1 LRKIYLSYIILI
13 IILFFVTNTYAL
25 EVKIVG
31 DRLSVHADQVPLQS
45 ILQRIADLG
54 IIVRIEPQLNP
65 KISTSFQNWEIQKG
79 LASILKS
86 VNHVLIWNS
95 IEGPLGPISRLAEI
109 QIFKPGKKELIK
121 PLNARPVLLIDTNPK
136 DGSLFVKNEILL
148 RFNRKM
154 NLQELKRLLKQI
166 GGRVVAGYAAL
177 GIYKIRLEEDSNL
190 PDLVEQIRDYPGI
203 AKAEPNYVYPVF
215 TPYKSPSPTAP
226 SEYSDIPVPEDGVPV
241 AILDTGLDPGS
252 GLQDVVRASLDALN
266 LDNPIS
272 DHLGHGT
279 QMAYI
284 AAGIVRPYGVSADSS
299 ASIPIIPVRA
309 FDDNGFTSNFSIM
322 RSVDFALNNGARVM
336 SLSWGAETRSDF
348 LEDVLE
354 LANSKGIIVVA
365 SAGNEPTGKP
375 VYPAAYPSVIGV
387 GALGPDGKS
396 WEKSNY
402 GDFVMLNAPGF
413 ATLPVGYGGDPGIY
427 AGTSISAAFVAN
439 IIANYISGNPKAT
452 RQEIL
457 KILTSAHP

>member
-1 LRKIYLSYIILI
+1 
-13 IILFFVTNTYAL
+13 
-25 EVKIVG
+25 
-31 DRLSVHADQVPLQS
+31 
-45 ILQRIADLG
+45 
-54 IIVRIEPQLNP
+54 
-65 KISTSFQNWEIQKG
+65 
-79 LASILKS
+79 
-86 VNHVLIWNS
+86 
-95 IEGPLGPISRLAEI
+95 
-109 QIFKPGKKELIK
+109 
-121 PLNARPVLLIDTNPK
+121 
-136 DGSLFVKNEILL
+136 
-148 RFNRKM
+148 
-154 NLQELKRLLKQI
+154 
-166 GGRVVAGYAAL
+166 
-177 GIYKIRLEEDSNL
+177 
-190 PDLVEQIRDYPGI
+190 
-203 AKAEPNYVYPVF
+203 
-215 TPYKSPSPTAP
+215 
-226 SEYSDIPVPEDGVPV
+226 VPEDGVPI

>member
-65 KISTSFQNWEIQKG
+65 KISTSFKNWEIQKG

-121 PLNARPVLLIDTNPK
+121 PLNARSVLLIDTNPK

-148 RFNRKM
+148 RFNHKM

-190 PDLVEQIRDYPGI
+190 PDLVERISNYPGI
-203 AKAEPNYVYPVF
+203 AVAEPNYVYPVF
-215 TPYKSPSPTAP
+215 TPYKGPSTAP
-226 SEYSDIPVPEDGVPV
+226 SRYSNIPVSEDGVPV